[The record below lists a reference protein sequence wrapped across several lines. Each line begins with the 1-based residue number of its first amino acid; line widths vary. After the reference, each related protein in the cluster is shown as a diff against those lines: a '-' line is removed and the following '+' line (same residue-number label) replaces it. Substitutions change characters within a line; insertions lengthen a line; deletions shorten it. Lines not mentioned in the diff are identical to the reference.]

1 MSPYFINWIKRKVA
15 WSELPES
22 CDALRVDDPKL
33 AAFFLVHNLLY
44 HHLDSVK
51 YYFITTKRVNIS
63 HIHYTNQY
71 AYETCTHTHIYNLD
85 GEDRRLVDLVQVLL
99 DPLSSQATYLSMR
112 FGIVNSWD
120 LCKLL
125 TSKENQRNKE
135 D

>member
-1 MSPYFINWIKRKVA
+1 M
-15 WSELPES
+15 
-22 CDALRVDDPKL
+22 DDPKL

-99 DPLSSQATYLSMR
+99 DPLSSQATNLSMR
-112 FGIVNSWD
+112 FGVVNGRDMSNF
-120 LCKLL
+120 LRQ
-125 TSKENQRNKE
+125 KETYKNKE